1 MEYIFRYL
9 FTETTLV
16 SDAFSLITIIIP
28 IISAW
33 FAFRKQHQASINQ
46 EKLNY
51 VYYSLIDCTNNLGN
65 DIASIKEFTS
75 YLDLRFKNSKY
86 TTLLD
91 STTIINYF
99 NILKA
104 ELESHTLNVDYIT
117 FIYNEIK
124 NKINNNFE
132 KIKSRSGYK
141 SNLNSIVKTIFI
153 VSYLLIL
160 LSSFLLNWKK
170 TYNSLTLQL
179 ITIFS
184 VFIALILLFINSII
198 SLFLVINKKSSK
210 FSKLLC
216 CAKYSLLNKKF
227 FSRKATKSK
236 K

>member
-1 MEYIFRYL
+1 MEYIFKYL

-16 SDAFSLITIIIP
+16 SDALSFITIIIP

-33 FAFRKQHQASINQ
+33 FGFRKQHKASINQ

-65 DIASIKEFTS
+65 DIASIKEFIS
-75 YLDLRFKNSKY
+75 YLDLRLKSSKY

-91 STTIINYF
+91 STTIINYY

-104 ELESHTLNVDYIT
+104 ELESHALNTDYIT
-117 FIYNEIK
+117 FIYREIK
-124 NKINNNFE
+124 NKISINFE

-141 SNLNSIVKTIFI
+141 SNLNSVVRTIFI
-153 VSYLLIL
+153 ISYLLIL

-170 TYNSLTLQL
+170 TYNSITLQL

-184 VFIALILLFINSII
+184 IFIALILLFINSII
-198 SLFLVINKKSSK
+198 SLFLVFNQKSSK

-216 CAKYSLLNKKF
+216 FAKYSLLNIKF
-227 FSRKATKSK
+227 FSRKATKSRK
-236 K
+236 